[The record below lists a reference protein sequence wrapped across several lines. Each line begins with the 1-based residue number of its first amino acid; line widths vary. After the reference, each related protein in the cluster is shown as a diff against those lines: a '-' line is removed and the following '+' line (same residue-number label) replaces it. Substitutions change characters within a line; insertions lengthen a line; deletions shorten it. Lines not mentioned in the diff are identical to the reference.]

1 MRTVATDVLW
11 CWLCVWPFEFI
22 SDDSQNQYGVRAKI
36 CLSDWSVNSNGRMN
50 ERLERTGFEVVKRS
64 RSFTFCGVISL
75 IEING
80 LNKRS
85 YLCMSGEAISSNF
98 WVNSA
103 IPISLTLRW
112 KFPRDIWIP
121 NPAMILWQIPHPAD
135 IWIPN
140 PATILEPIPYPAT
153 KKGLIPHPA
162 KPHRG
167 PLIRH
172 IRLWSLI
179 FVVEEPFPF

>member
-1 MRTVATDVLW
+1 MNRINWINRMYRCIRFYLEWLTQSIW
-11 CWLCVWPFEFI
+11 CSCKDLFIWLI
-22 SDDSQNQYGVRAKI
+22 SRLA
-36 CLSDWSVNSNGRMN
+36 WSN
-50 ERLERTGFEVVKRS
+50 EWSLERTGFEVVKRS
-64 RSFTFCGVISL
+64 RIFTFCGVISL

-85 YLCMSGEAISSNF
+85 YLCISGGAISLNF

-167 PLIRH
+167 PLYSYLLHKRRI
-172 IRLWSLI
+172 S
-179 FVVEEPFPF
+179 